1 MSVGSVLA
9 TESLSLGKNR
19 PGWLFVMTKVA
30 AEAAPETDDG
40 VHDGLHQNDKRIRVK
55 QAFCHDRHAA
65 WKRSGVH
72 HPSRREDARRQPERL
87 QNCYIPARLQ
97 PGKAFPFASRI
108 PLRHERN
115 MTLRLRALGVHL
127 FTATGAVFAMLSM
140 LAAVDEKWDLMFL
153 WLVVAFF
160 VDGIDGPLARHYHV
174 KVNAPEFDGVLL
186 DLIIDYLTYVFIPAF
201 ALFKSGL
208 MDGWTGWFA
217 IIVITFASALYFAD
231 TRMKTK
237 DNSFSG
243 FPGCWNML
251 VLVIF
256 ALQPNFWV
264 SLALVTALAIAM
276 FLPLKFVHPVRTE
289 RWRFVTLPT
298 ALAWT
303 FFAGW
308 AAWVDFHPQSW
319 AHWGLVATSVYL
331 LFAGIA
337 QQLFPQRDPS

>member
-1 MSVGSVLA
+1 MTDSMTPQRQALA
-9 TESLSLGKNR
+9 
-19 PGWLFVMTKVA
+19 
-30 AEAAPETDDG
+30 
-40 VHDGLHQNDKRIRVK
+40 
-55 QAFCHDRHAA
+55 
-65 WKRSGVH
+65 
-72 HPSRREDARRQPERL
+72 
-87 QNCYIPARLQ
+87 
-97 PGKAFPFASRI
+97 
-108 PLRHERN
+108 
-115 MTLRLRALGVHL
+115 VHL
-127 FTATGAVFAMLSM
+127 LTATGAIFAMLAM

-153 WLVVAFF
+153 WLVVAFA
-160 VDGIDGPLARHYHV
+160 VDGIDGPLARKYHV
-174 KVNAPEFDGVLL
+174 KKYAPEFDGVLM

-217 IIVITFASALYFAD
+217 IFVITFASAMYFAD

-256 ALQPNFWV
+256 ALEPNFWV
-264 SLALVTALAIAM
+264 SLTLVTALAIAM

-289 RWRFVTLPT
+289 RWRIVTLPM

-308 AAWVDFHPQSW
+308 AAWVDFHPESW
-319 AHWGLVATSVYL
+319 AHWGLVVTSLYL
-331 LFAGIA
+331 TFAGIA
-337 QQLFPQRDPS
+337 QQIIPEKNAAD